1 MSEQFDAAFGR
12 GRSHGGDM
20 LVELRV
26 LVLEDNIYDAELAI
40 AMLDQAGYSCRWD
53 HVATREAFLMQLER
67 HTYDLVIS
75 DYSLP
80 AFDGLTALHLLRAR
94 DLDMPFIL
102 VSGTLG
108 EETAIESLK
117 AGATDYVIKTHLDRL
132 VPVVGRALRERDE
145 QRQRH
150 QAEAALRRAEARYR
164 DLFEN
169 ANDMIYTR
177 QLDGVFTSVNGM
189 AERLTGY
196 SRDELLGMQINQI
209 MAPEYLGLRAEAVL
223 KFQDEDALA
232 IAEEIEF
239 LRKDGTRVWVE
250 VSSRLIYED
259 GQPVGLQGIA
269 RDIGERRRAETERR
283 QLEDQLLQA
292 QKMESI
298 GTLAGGVAHDFN
310 NMLTAILGNLQLVL
324 DGVPADDD
332 DYPLLIE
339 IEKAATRAT
348 ALTRQLLAFSRRQ
361 PIERRSIDLNATIN
375 ELSQM
380 LRRIIGEDVE
390 IAIRPTQATL
400 SILAD
405 PAQVQQVIMNLAVN
419 ARDAM
424 PGGGCLT
431 ITTGAASVDE
441 AACRNYPWTRP
452 GRYVQIVVSDTGV
465 GMDSET
471 QQRMFEPF
479 FTTKPRGKGTGLG
492 LSVVYGIVKQH
503 EGFILVDSKPG
514 QGATFTIFLPAPA
527 VVSDATGPELVPTVR
542 GGHETILVAEDE
554 ASLRNL
560 AATVLER
567 LGYTVLLARDGQE
580 AVDVFRND
588 PARVDLVI
596 LDLVMPRFGG
606 RDALAHMR
614 NLRPD
619 LRALFVTGYDDGA
632 ARVLDNGGSL
642 PSPSLLMKPYRVDAL
657 GSRVRELLDN

>member
-1 MSEQFDAAFGR
+1 MS
-12 GRSHGGDM
+12 
-20 LVELRV
+20 VELRI
-26 LVLEDNIYDAELAI
+26 LILEDNTYDAELVI
-40 AMLDQAGYSCRWD
+40 VMLDQAGYTCRWD
-53 HVATREAFLMQLER
+53 HVASREAFLNQLDR
-67 HTYDLVIS
+67 HEYDLVLS

-80 AFDGLTALHLLRAR
+80 GFDGLTALLLLRAR

-145 QRQRH
+145 QRQRR

-177 QLDGVFTSVNGM
+177 DLNGVFTSVNGM

-196 SRDELLGMQINQI
+196 SRDELLQMQIDQI
-209 MAPEYLGLRAEAVL
+209 MAPEYLQLRAEEVL
-223 KFQDEDALA
+223 KYNDEDALA

-239 LRKDGTRVWVE
+239 VRKDGSRVWVE

-269 RDIGERRRAETERR
+269 RDVGERRRAESERR
-283 QLEDQLLQA
+283 YLEDQLLQA

-324 DGVPADDD
+324 DGVPDDDD
-332 DYPLLIE
+332 DYPLLLE

-361 PIERRSIDLNATIN
+361 PIERRSIDLNGTVN

-390 IAIRPTQATL
+390 IAIRPAPGAL
-400 SILAD
+400 SIFAD
-405 PAQVQQVIMNLAVN
+405 PSQIQQVIMNLAVN

-424 PGGGCLT
+424 PGGGYLT
-431 ITTGAASVDE
+431 IATGETNVDE
-441 AACRNYPWTRP
+441 AGCRNYPWARP
-452 GRYVQIVVSDTGV
+452 GRYAQIVVGDTGI
-465 GMDSET
+465 GIDPET

-527 VVSDATGPELVPTVR
+527 VVSDTAVPELAPSVR
-542 GGHETILVAEDE
+542 GGSETILVAEDE
-554 ASLRNL
+554 ASLRHL
-560 AATVLER
+560 TAMVLER

-580 AVDVFRND
+580 AVDVFRVD

-614 NLRPD
+614 SLRPD

-632 ARVLDNGGSL
+632 ARVLGSG
-642 PSPSLLMKPYRVDAL
+642 SPIPGPNLLMKPYRVDAL